1 MIETTT
7 SADASTPIIL
17 PHLSRLDI
25 MGVMRLNYPARYW
38 HPTRKKNG
46 AEAIVCTCCP
56 RECVLEDGQR
66 GFCFSRLNQGG
77 QLDLAAY
84 GRVIGLCADPIEKK
98 PLNHFLPGSGVLS
111 FGTAGCNL
119 GCKFC
124 QNWSMT
130 KARDYDRASRR
141 TSPET
146 IATLARESGCAS
158 VAFTYNDP
166 TIFVEY
172 AIDCAQACREAGI
185 KTVAVTAGFINPEA
199 RADFYAHLDAVNV
212 DLKAFSDQFYR
223 GVCLGGRL
231 DNVLETLRYLR
242 TETEA
247 WFEMTTLLIPGENDS
262 DRELTEQTEWIV
274 QNLGDR
280 VPIHF
285 TAFHPDWK
293 MLDRPATPHATLL
306 RARAIALRAGLKYV
320 YVGNV
325 HDRAA
330 GSTYC
335 PACSGLLI
343 ERDWYQMGR
352 YQLEGNRCVSCG
364 ATVDGVFSPAGLG
377 DFGPRRVPVAI

>member
-1 MIETTT
+1 M
-7 SADASTPIIL
+7 
-17 PHLSRLDI
+17 
-25 MGVMRLNYPARYW
+25 
-38 HPTRKKNG
+38 
-46 AEAIVCTCCP
+46 
-56 RECVLEDGQR
+56 
-66 GFCFSRLNQGG
+66 
-77 QLDLAAY
+77 
-84 GRVIGLCADPIEKK
+84 IGLCADPIEKK
-98 PLNHFLPGSGVLS
+98 PLNHFYPGTGVLS

-124 QNWSMT
+124 QNWNMT
-130 KARDYDRASRR
+130 KARDYDRASQR
-141 TSPET
+141 TPPEM
-146 IATLARESGCAS
+146 IARLAGESGCES

-172 AIDCAQACREAGI
+172 AIDCAEACREAGI

-212 DLKAFSDQFYR
+212 DLKAFTDQFYR
-223 GVCLGGRL
+223 GICLGGRL

-242 TETEA
+242 HETTA
-247 WFEMTTLLIPGENDS
+247 WFEITTLLIPGENDS
-262 DRELTEQTEWIV
+262 DRELTEQSEWIV
-274 QNLGDR
+274 ENLGDR

-293 MLDRPATPHATLL
+293 MLDRPATPHETLL
-306 RARAIALRAGLKYV
+306 RARDVATRSGLKYV

-325 HDRAA
+325 HDNQA

-335 PACSGLLI
+335 PECSEMLI

-352 YQLEGNRCVSCG
+352 YHLEGNRCGSCG

-377 DFGPRRVPVAI
+377 DFGPRRFPVAV